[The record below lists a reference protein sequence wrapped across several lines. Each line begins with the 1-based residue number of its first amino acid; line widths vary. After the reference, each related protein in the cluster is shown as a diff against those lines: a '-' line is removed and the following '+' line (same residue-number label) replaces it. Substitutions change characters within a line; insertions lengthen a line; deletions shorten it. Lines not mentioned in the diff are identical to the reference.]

1 MPGSQKS
8 QAADIQR
15 SSFAS
20 YIVLMRKPTHIR
32 GIQTLLEAGQNG
44 FPIFPLQKDGCK
56 STRFRLPSCS
66 AISPFAEGFLPTSPF
81 TEKPCCS
88 VGSAAGA
95 DKCVIRNAH
104 GKTSKPVKYHTG
116 LCRLG
121 LLNIVLIIGC
131 FLYWVN

>member
-8 QAADIQR
+8 QAAGIQR

-20 YIVLMRKPTHIR
+20 YIVFMRKPAHIR

-44 FPIFPLQKDGCK
+44 FPFFPLQKDSCK
-56 STRFRLPSCS
+56 STLFGFPSCS
-66 AISPFAEGFLPTSPF
+66 AIPLLQKAVDQHLHLQSNP
-81 TEKPCCS
+81 
-88 VGSAAGA
+88 AAGA

-104 GKTSKPVKYHTG
+104 GKTFQPVKCHTG

-131 FLYWVN
+131 FLYSVN